1 MCLREKTSQ
10 IAKVQKKTENIG
22 GDFSVFR
29 DRAGWFAQKE
39 TAHSFFP
46 ELVTNDYPVGDL
58 CARCGDAQEV
68 DTRRKM
74 GEGECFFL
82 TLGNLLQIA
91 LERHPSIEGEE

>member
-39 TAHSFFP
+39 TAH
-46 ELVTNDYPVGDL
+46 
-58 CARCGDAQEV
+58 
-68 DTRRKM
+68 
-74 GEGECFFL
+74 
-82 TLGNLLQIA
+82 
-91 LERHPSIEGEE
+91 

>member
-1 MCLREKTSQ
+1 MNSRVWR
-10 IAKVQKKTENIG
+10 AKYYVFERKDFADCESTKKTENIG

-58 CARCGDAQEV
+58 CTRCGDAQEI
-68 DTRRKM
+68 D
-74 GEGECFFL
+74 
-82 TLGNLLQIA
+82 A
-91 LERHPSIEGEE
+91 